1 MFACIAVNILAKIRN
16 PIGFLNIPTTP
27 MHAYFALFGGKTA
40 KNACFLIAI
49 ACATVLGTSAASA
62 QISGVCVAF
71 CDDYTPPQNNSNNG
85 SSDYYDTPR
94 GQGWFCEARA
104 ADGSWGWGESP
115 NKSNARSYA
124 LSECGNHAS
133 GCSITFCKQGGG
145 KGYSPNRKAK
155 NPSTKKGKLRPS
167 TSQRKKIKQQKQL
180 ANWRRKSVQEN
191 KKCLAAF
198 DVLYFNDERVATLT
212 KHCSAALDYCQK
224 GRGKC
229 NVDRW
234 NMHLADAVRA
244 KEDKRYAD
252 AVSFYDAALDLCG
265 YDDDCTGVGSHTSLE
280 GMRTHIENKR
290 RKVETLANLQHEAGE
305 SQGRI
310 VDAATTQQSDLV
322 DAVSSGL
329 SFLEPETFVP
339 SKKANYLLDA
349 LQFGDGDWRKSVDD
363 LERIVRANPDD
374 TSARD
379 ALIYLKGLYQGHL
392 TVSKLSNARYR
403 QGINSWMEGDYKE
416 AALHLSEAYLVDP
429 SDSSSLEA
437 YGLVSGL
444 AQSEQ
449 DLNWQ
454 GNCGQASCPP
464 PDPLSYPAEFASL
477 LNERTYKLLDE
488 EQRARLL
495 EARALY
501 DDPNANPD
509 HRAALQY
516 VEGLAAW
523 DDFRARVLDGAAEVA
538 DLDGLTKAYIR
549 LGRGDIEGAK
559 DLLSDIAFKDD
570 ATTFA
575 YYHALGLAEDHTP
588 RGEVLPWLDFET
600 RLEATWREISQTK
613 RDAETL
619 VAHDPSSRPPWQVID
634 QRLRAQELAAW
645 AQIMSDPFATAEEI
659 VKAEQ

>member
-1 MFACIAVNILAKIRN
+1 MLTCIAVNISAGTRN
-16 PIGFLNIPTTP
+16 SIGFLDTP
-27 MHAYFALFGGKTA
+27 IIWIYSNFFILGRVAA
-40 KNACFLIAI
+40 KAGCILIVLV
-49 ACATVLGTSAASA
+49 CATLLYMSTASA

-71 CDDYTPPQNNSNNG
+71 CDDYSPPQNNSNNG
-85 SSDYYDTPR
+85 SSEYYDTPR

-145 KGYSPNRKAK
+145 QGYSPNRKAK
-155 NPSTKKGKLRPS
+155 KPSTNKGKLRPS
-167 TSQRKKIKQQKQL
+167 TSQRKKIRQQKQL
-180 ANWRRKSVQEN
+180 ANWRRKSIQEN

-229 NVDRW
+229 IVDRW
-234 NMHLADAVRA
+234 NMNLADAIEA

-265 YDDDCTGVGSHTSLE
+265 YDDDCSGVGSHSSLD
-280 GMRTHIENKR
+280 GMRTNIESQR
-290 RKVETLANLQHEAGE
+290 REVETLANLQYEAGQ

-322 DAVSSGL
+322 DAVGSGL

-339 SKKANYLLDA
+339 SEKANYLLDA
-349 LQFGDGDWRKSVDD
+349 LQFGDGDWKKSVDD

-416 AALHLSEAYLVDP
+416 AAVNLSEAYLVDP

-444 AQSEQ
+444 AQSEL
-449 DLNWQ
+449 DLNWP
-454 GNCGQASCPP
+454 GDCGLLNCPP

-477 LNERTYKLLDE
+477 LNERTYQLLDPKE
-488 EQRARLL
+488 RARLL

-501 DDPNANPD
+501 DDPNADPD
-509 HRAALQY
+509 QRAALQY
-516 VEGLAAW
+516 VEGLVAW
-523 DDFRARVLDGAAEVA
+523 DDFRARVLDDAAEVA
-538 DLDGLTKAYIR
+538 DLDGLTEAYIR
-549 LGRGDIEGAK
+549 LGQGDIEGAK
-559 DLLSDIAFKDD
+559 DLLGDIAFQDD

-588 RGEVLPWLDFET
+588 RGEVLPWFDFET
-600 RLEATWREISQTK
+600 RLEATWRELSQTK

-619 VAHDPSSRPPWQVID
+619 VAHDPSLRPPWQVID

-645 AQIMSDPFATAEEI
+645 AQIMSDPFAAAEEI
-659 VKAEQ
+659 AKAEQ